1 MIYLDNAATTGYKP
15 PQVIQAV
22 ADTLANMSANPGR
35 SGHKLSTQAMMT
47 VMKTRQAVCDFVNG
61 YSPDKVVFSLNC
73 TSALNLAIIGSAKK
87 GCHVISSL
95 SEHNSVLRPLVE
107 LQKRKIIDVTFLVPD
122 NQNKISPA
130 DVKNA
135 IRKNTTMI
143 VLGHISNVT
152 ASKQDVDAIGKI
164 AKLHDLL
171 FIVDGAQSVGYTPI
185 DMQKQNIDMLA
196 FPAHKG
202 LHGPMGLGCLCF
214 GEKMPRPIV
223 FGGTGIDSHMPLQPT
238 TTPEGF
244 ESGTQNLPAIAGL
257 NAAINWHKETNCT
270 HSPKRQIFAKMIFD
284 GLHSIKGINVLSSPC
299 FESGIISFSFDNINS
314 LVASDLLDEKFDVAT
329 RAGLHCAPLVHKH
342 LGTDKDGLVRA
353 SVSAQNTKQEIF
365 DFLNGVEQIAKI
377 RF

>member
-22 ADTLANMSANPGR
+22 ADTLANVSANPGR

-73 TSALNLAIIGSAKK
+73 TTALNLAIIGSVKK
-87 GCHVISSL
+87 GCHVITSL

-107 LQKRKIIDVTFLVPD
+107 LQKRKIVDVTFLVPD

-152 ASKQDVDAIGKI
+152 ACKQDIEAIGKI

-214 GEKMPRPIV
+214 GKKMPRPIV
-223 FGGTGIDSHMPLQPT
+223 FGGTGTDSHMPLQPT

-257 NAAINWHKETNCT
+257 NAAINWHNETNCT
-270 HSPKRQIFAKMIFD
+270 HSQKRQIFARMIFD
-284 GLHSIKGINVLSSPC
+284 GLHSIKGVNVLSSPC
-299 FESGIISFSFDNINS
+299 FESGIVSFSFDNLNS
-314 LVASDLLDEKFDVAT
+314 LAASDLLDERFDVAT

-365 DFLNGVEQIAKI
+365 DFLNGVEQIAKMK
-377 RF
+377 F

>member
-22 ADTLANMSANPGR
+22 ADTLANVSANPGR

-61 YSPDKVVFSLNC
+61 HSPDKVVFSLNC
-73 TSALNLAIIGSAKK
+73 TTALNLAIIGSVKK

-107 LQKRKIIDVTFLVPD
+107 LQKRKIVDVTFLVPD

-152 ASKQDVDAIGKI
+152 ASKQDVEAIGKI

-171 FIVDGAQSVGYTPI
+171 FVVDGAQSVGYTPI

-223 FGGTGIDSHMPLQPT
+223 FGGTGTDSHMPLQPT

-257 NAAINWHKETNCT
+257 NAAINWHNETNCI
-270 HSPKRQIFAKMIFD
+270 HSQKRQVFARMIFD

-299 FESGIISFSFDNINS
+299 FESGIVSFSFDNLNS
-314 LVASDLLDEKFDVAT
+314 LAASDLLDERFDVAT
-329 RAGLHCAPLVHKH
+329 RAGLHCAPLMHKH

-365 DFLNGVEQIAKI
+365 DFLNGVEQIAKT